1 MNRHSK
7 NRISNEDTLWEKR
20 GGRNFRKD
28 LKTGKDGEEIIRK
41 RLLAFP
47 SVIDVRDISNSKRV
61 IDDDIDFEIVYKDG
75 HTSTVEIKTDLMAH
89 STGNFAY
96 EEYSHRNPGCFART
110 KADHILYFLYETGE
124 VYVLNPV
131 KFRTYISEMK
141 QDKQRARYLRI
152 RATGMGEGA
161 FGYLVPINVLKSTD
175 VFECMFNAYPKA
187 KAA

>member
-7 NRISNEDTLWEKR
+7 NRISNEDTLWKKR
-20 GGRNFRKD
+20 GGRNFCKD

-47 SVIDVRDISNSKRV
+47 SVIDVRDISNSKRG

-89 STGNFAY
+89 NTGNFAY